1 MNPALVL
8 IGIYIIVTAA
18 LQFVGFLISQV
29 VSEFFPNMS
38 LMTFLVLFM
47 GMFYSGWPI
56 AVFISDRLIPETAGD
71 RERAKDV
78 AEGLR
83 VAGRE
88 QARLAGREKA
98 RRSERG

>member
-1 MNPALVL
+1 MNPSLVL
-8 IGIYIIVTAA
+8 IGIYIIVTAS
-18 LQFVGFLISQV
+18 LQFVGFLISHV
-29 VSEFFPNMS
+29 VSEFYPSMS

-47 GMFYSGWPI
+47 AMFYSGWPI
-56 AVFISDRLIPETAGD
+56 AVRISDWLIPETAGD

-83 VAGRE
+83 VAGR
-88 QARLAGREKA
+88 

>member
-1 MNPALVL
+1 
-8 IGIYIIVTAA
+8 
-18 LQFVGFLISQV
+18 
-29 VSEFFPNMS
+29 
-38 LMTFLVLFM
+38 MTFLVLFM
-47 GMFYSGWPI
+47 AMFYSGWPI
-56 AVFISDRLIPETAGD
+56 AVRISGWLIPETAAD
-71 RERAKDV
+71 QQRAEDA

>member
-8 IGIYIIVTAA
+8 IGIYIIVTAT
-18 LQFVGFLISQV
+18 LQLVGFLISQGV
-29 VSEFFPNMS
+29 NEFYPSVS

-47 GMFYSGWPI
+47 AMFYSGWPI
-56 AVFISDRLIPETAGD
+56 AVRISDWLIPQTDGD
-71 RERAKDV
+71 RQRAKDV

-88 QARLAGREKA
+88 QARLAGRDKA